1 MAFLGALGPAREA
14 ARRSFFE
21 LLRQTFAT
29 DDGRRLLADS
39 LNGLTRTGAIPRTD
53 VDMRQYYPDL
63 QTPRRPS
70 LAAPVFITARFR
82 TGSTLLWNVFR
93 QVPQCTAFYEPLNE
107 RRWFDAH
114 QRGSRVDATHV
125 GVHDY
130 WREYEGLEE
139 LGRYYSEDWIRRR
152 LYMDSGDSDAAL
164 EAYINALIT
173 AAPGT
178 AVLQFNRVDFR
189 LPWLRRRFPEARI
202 IHLHRH
208 PRDQWIST
216 LVNPSSVPPDVTIEQ
231 FIAHDHYYLLMWA
244 TDLAYHFPFLDP
256 RRVSHPYEL
265 FYYIWRLS
273 MAFGVAYADASI
285 GFHQLCDSPDTTVPG
300 LMQAAGIAD
309 YPQDKVRAVIDPAGA
324 RPRWLHYASQQWF
337 EEHEGRCEEVLARE
351 LQSWS
356 PQRPASY
363 PMPAM
368 A

>member
-21 LLRQTFAT
+21 FLRHTFST
-29 DDGRRLLADS
+29 DEGRRLLADS
-39 LNGLTRTGAIPRTD
+39 LNGLTRTAAIPRTD

-63 QTPRRPS
+63 RARRTSHTAP
-70 LAAPVFITARFR
+70 PVFITARFR

-114 QRGSRVDATHV
+114 QRGTRVDATHV
-125 GVHDY
+125 GVDDY
-130 WREYEGLEE
+130 WREYEGLES

-152 LYMDSGDSDAAL
+152 LYMDSEDSDVAL
-164 EAYINALIT
+164 EAYITALIA

-202 IHLHRH
+202 IHLHRP

-216 LVNPSSVPPDVTIEQ
+216 LVNPSSVPLDVTVEQ

-244 TDLAYHFPFLDP
+244 ADLAYHFPFLDP
-256 RRVSHPYEL
+256 RHVSHPYDL
-265 FYYIWRLS
+265 F
-273 MAFGVAYADASI
+273 
-285 GFHQLCDSPDTTVPG
+285 
-300 LMQAAGIAD
+300 
-309 YPQDKVRAVIDPAGA
+309 
-324 RPRWLHYASQQWF
+324 
-337 EEHEGRCEEVLARE
+337 
-351 LQSWS
+351 
-356 PQRPASY
+356 
-363 PMPAM
+363 
-368 A
+368 